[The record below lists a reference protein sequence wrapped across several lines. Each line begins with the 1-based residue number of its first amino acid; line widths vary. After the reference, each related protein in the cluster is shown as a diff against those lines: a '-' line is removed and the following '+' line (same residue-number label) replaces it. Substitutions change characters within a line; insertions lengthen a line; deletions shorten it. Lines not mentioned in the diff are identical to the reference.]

1 MLFRSQRSTKVKHEP
16 DTRQEPIRNRKRG
29 TCTGHGRVRK
39 WGADWV
45 PSMVVQ
51 PTGVAYSFLME
62 CPIPSTK
69 SETRHRKNRAKQRP
83 GRDEQKEKK
92 RNTHSKEIHIRCQM
106 GNGNTTSLLQIRPL
120 SLPECLAVL
129 VIEVIC

>member
-1 MLFRSQRSTKVKHEP
+1 MKHRP
-16 DTRQEPIRNRKRG
+16 DTRHEPIRNRKRS
-29 TCTGHGRVRK
+29 TCAGHGRVRK

-69 SETRHRKNRAKQRP
+69 SKIRCRQNREKQRQE
-83 GRDEQKEKK
+83 RDKPDEKK
-92 RNTHSKEIHIRCQM
+92 KKYALK
-106 GNGNTTSLLQIRPL
+106 GNSRTSQGGER
-120 SLPECLAVL
+120 
-129 VIEVIC
+129 

>member
-1 MLFRSQRSTKVKHEP
+1 MMENKGDMWRWTEKTRSRATKIETDINVKQRSTEMKHKP
-16 DTRQEPIRNRKRG
+16 DTRHEPIRDRKQS

-69 SETRHRKNRAKQRP
+69 SKT
-83 GRDEQKEKK
+83 
-92 RNTHSKEIHIRCQM
+92 
-106 GNGNTTSLLQIRPL
+106 
-120 SLPECLAVL
+120 
-129 VIEVIC
+129 

>member
-1 MLFRSQRSTKVKHEP
+1 MKRRP
-16 DTRQEPIRNRKRG
+16 DMRQGPMRNRKRS

-51 PTGVAYSFLME
+51 PTGVVYSFLME

-69 SETRHRKNRAKQRP
+69 SKTRHR
-83 GRDEQKEKK
+83 EIKETETREKGIEK
-92 RNTHSKEIHIRCQM
+92 RKEICTQRKSAYIARW
-106 GNGNTTSLLQIRPL
+106 GTVTSP
-120 SLPECLAVL
+120 SLWYQL
-129 VIEVIC
+129 

>member
-1 MLFRSQRSTKVKHEP
+1 MKHEP
-16 DTRQEPIRNRKRG
+16 DMRQEPIRSKKRS
-29 TCTGHGRVRK
+29 TCAGHGRVRK

-69 SETRHRKNRAKQRP
+69 SKSRQRETETRKEPTRQ
-83 GRDEQKEKK
+83 GKEKK
-92 RNTHSKEIHIRCQM
+92 YALRGSSH
-106 GNGNTTSLLQIRPL
+106 TSQGEER
-120 SLPECLAVL
+120 
-129 VIEVIC
+129 